1 MRTVSTG
8 LFILCSRVGFS
19 DSTRIIRFRSD
30 RRGQLCTSKIHSLSK
45 PFLLEGLS
53 VVMGWVCWVSGKR
66 RFHYVHKH
74 RQKLAL
80 RGPGPKMRTSTW
92 FQAQTFNAFN
102 LQTLPTYKPSNSQ
115 TLKAFERHVSHTFYI
130 SKFENFKP
138 LTPQSLKFFDLSNF
152 EAFKLSKLPGFQTFN
167 LQTLK
172 LSNSSQRAAL

>member
-1 MRTVSTG
+1 MRSQIQGARFVAGIVSTWQGARFVTSIGVCMLALPGLGPKMRTVSTG

-92 FQAQTFNAFN
+92 FQTQTFNALN
-102 LQTLPTYKPSNSQ
+102 LQTLPTCKPSNSQ
-115 TLKAFERHVSHTFYI
+115 T
-130 SKFENFKP
+130 FKV
-138 LTPQSLKFFDLSNF
+138 
-152 EAFKLSKLPGFQTFN
+152 
-167 LQTLK
+167 
-172 LSNSSQRAAL
+172 

>member
-1 MRTVSTG
+1 MLALPGPGPKMRTVSTG

-102 LQTLPTYKPSNSQ
+102 LQTLPTYKPSNFEH
-115 TLKAFERHVSHTFYI
+115 LKHSN
-130 SKFENFKP
+130 SK
-138 LTPQSLKFFDLSNF
+138 
-152 EAFKLSKLPGFQTFN
+152 AFKLSNFRSLKTASFQPP
-167 LQTLK
+167 K
-172 LSNSSQRAAL
+172 V